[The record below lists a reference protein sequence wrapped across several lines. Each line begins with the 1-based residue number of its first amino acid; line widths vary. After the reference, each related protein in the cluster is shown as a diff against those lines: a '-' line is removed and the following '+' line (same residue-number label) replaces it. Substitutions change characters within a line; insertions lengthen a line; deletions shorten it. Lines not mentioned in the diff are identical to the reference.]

1 MYFSFEE
8 RQETEMWKSY
18 YEINDSENTIKFTP
32 VKLILKLQYHNNW
45 EADYSAIHFIV
56 FFYCCH

>member
-18 YEINDSENTIKFTP
+18 YEINDSENTINSH
-32 VKLILKLQYHNNW
+32 Q
-45 EADYSAIHFIV
+45 
-56 FFYCCH
+56 